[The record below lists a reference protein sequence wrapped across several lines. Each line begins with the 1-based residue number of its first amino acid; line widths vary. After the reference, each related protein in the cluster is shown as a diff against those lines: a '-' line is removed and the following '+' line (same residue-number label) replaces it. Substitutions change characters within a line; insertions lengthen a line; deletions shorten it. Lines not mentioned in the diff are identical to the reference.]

1 MRDLIKSQPV
11 YEIQYYGKTF
21 RMNAAQVLH
30 DKYMIWCGEQ
40 LWSAF
45 VLATVVALVI
55 CLITFFVVSWILGRQ
70 GKQQSENEVTGGRQL
85 TDNPKDVARMLKKDG
100 KDSDIRIG
108 DLPIIRDSEIQNFCL
123 HGTVGAGKSEVIRRL
138 ANYARKR
145 GDMVVI
151 YDRSGE
157 FVKSYYDPSIDK
169 ILNPLDARCAAWDL
183 WKECLTQPDFDNTA
197 NTLIPMGTKEDPF
210 WQGSGRTIFA
220 EAAYLMRND
229 PNRSYSK
236 LVDTLLSIKIEKL
249 RTFLRNSPAAN
260 LVEEK
265 IEKTAISIRAVLT
278 NYVKAIRYL
287 QGIEHNGE
295 PFTIRDWMR
304 GVREDQ
310 KNGWLFISSNA
321 DTHASLKPVISMWLS
336 IAIRGLLAMGENR
349 NRRVWFFCDELPT
362 LHKLPD
368 LVEILPEARKFGGC
382 YVFGIQSYAQLEDI
396 YGEKAAATL
405 FDVMNTRAFFRSPSH
420 KIAEFAAGEI
430 GEKEHLK
437 ASEQYSYGADP
448 VRDGV
453 STGKDMERQTLVS
466 YSDIQ
471 SLPDLTCYVT
481 LPGPYPAVKLSLQAI
496 APGQPFRLQQ
506 TRSAADVAIMKEIV
520 RQTPELREAVYNLIN
535 RDVERALS
543 GLERVKPSQVP
554 RLEGAWAPEHSVM
567 EFSHSQE
574 AKLAEAQQKAMLK
587 GEAFPDVPMTLYEA
601 IVRDYT
607 GRTPEARE
615 QTLIV
620 THLNED
626 RRVLNSMIHDA
637 REKAGELGKEQVM
650 VPVLNT
656 ANIRDGELRRLSTWE
671 THRDALVLVDN
682 VYHRIAGISKDDGLI
697 TLEDA
702 EGNTRLI
709 SPREAVAEGVTLYTP
724 DTIRVG
730 TGDRMR
736 FTKSDRERGYVAN
749 SVWTVTAVSGDS
761 VTLSDG
767 QQTRVIRPGQE
778 RAEQHIDLAYAITAH
793 GAQGASETFAIALE
807 GTEGN
812 RKQMAGFESAYVALS
827 RMKQHVQVYT
837 DNRQGW
843 TDAINNA
850 VQKGTAHDV
859 FEPKPDREVMN
870 AERLFSTARELRDVA
885 AGRAVLRQAGLAGGD
900 SPARFIAPGR
910 KYPQPYV
917 ALPAFDRNGKS
928 AGIWLNPLTTDD
940 GNGLRGFSGEGRVKG
955 SGDAQFVALQGSRNG
970 ESLLADNMQEGVR
983 IARDNPDSGVVVR
996 IAGEGRPW
1004 NPGAITGGRVWG
1016 DIPDNSVQ
1024 PGAGNGEPV
1033 TAEVLAQRQAEEAI
1047 RRETERRADEIVR
1060 KMAENK
1066 PDLPDGKT
1074 EQAVREIAGQE
1085 RDRAAITEREAAL
1098 PESVLRESQRE
1109 REAVREVARENLLQ
1123 ERLQQMERDMVRDL
1137 QKEKTLGG
1145 D

>member
-1 MRDLIKSQPV
+1 MASINTIVKRKQYLWLGIVVVGTASAIGGALYLSDVDMSGNGETVAEQEPV
-11 YEIQYYGKTF
+11 PDMTGVVDTTFDDKVRQHATTEMQVTAAQMQKQYEEIRRELDVLNKQRGDDQRRIEKLGQD
-21 RMNAAQVLH
+21 NAALAEQVKALGANPVTAT
-30 DKYMIWCGEQ
+30 GEPVPQ
-40 LWSAF
+40 MPASPPGPEGEPQPGNTPVSFPPQGSVAVPPPTAF
-45 VLATVVALVI
+45 YPGNGVTPPPQV
-55 CLITFFVVSWILGRQ
+55 TY
-70 GKQQSENEVTGGRQL
+70 QSV
-85 TDNPKDVARMLKKDG
+85 PVP
-100 KDSDIRIG
+100 IRIG

-138 ANYARKR
+138 ANYARQR

-481 LPGPYPAVKLSLQAI
+481 LPGPYPAVKLSLKY
-496 APGQPFRLQQ
+496 Q
-506 TRSAADVAIMKEIV
+506 TRPKVAPEFIPRDINPEMENRLSAVLAA
-520 RQTPELREAVYNLIN
+520 REA
-535 RDVERALS
+535 
-543 GLERVKPSQVP
+543 
-554 RLEGAWAPEHSVM
+554 EGRQMASLFE
-567 EFSHSQE
+567 
-574 AKLAEAQQKAMLK
+574 
-587 GEAFPDVPMTLYEA
+587 PDVPEVVSGEDVTQAEQPQQPVSPAINDKKSDAGVNVPAGGIEQELKMKPEEEMEQQLPPGISESGEVVDMAVYEA
-601 IVRDYT
+601 WQ
-607 GRTPEARE
+607 RE
-615 QTLIV
+615 QNPDIQQKMQ
-620 THLNED
+620 
-626 RRVLNSMIHDA
+626 RREEV
-637 REKAGELGKEQVM
+637 
-650 VPVLNT
+650 
-656 ANIRDGELRRLSTWE
+656 NI
-671 THRDALVLVDN
+671 N
-682 VYHRIAGISKDDGLI
+682 VH
-697 TLEDA
+697 
-702 EGNTRLI
+702 
-709 SPREAVAEGVTLYTP
+709 
-724 DTIRVG
+724 
-730 TGDRMR
+730 
-736 FTKSDRERGYVAN
+736 RERGEDVEP
-749 SVWTVTAVSGDS
+749 GD
-761 VTLSDG
+761 D
-767 QQTRVIRPGQE
+767 
-778 RAEQHIDLAYAITAH
+778 
-793 GAQGASETFAIALE
+793 F
-807 GTEGN
+807 
-812 RKQMAGFESAYVALS
+812 
-827 RMKQHVQVYT
+827 
-837 DNRQGW
+837 
-843 TDAINNA
+843 
-850 VQKGTAHDV
+850 
-859 FEPKPDREVMN
+859 
-870 AERLFSTARELRDVA
+870 
-885 AGRAVLRQAGLAGGD
+885 
-900 SPARFIAPGR
+900 
-910 KYPQPYV
+910 
-917 ALPAFDRNGKS
+917 
-928 AGIWLNPLTTDD
+928 
-940 GNGLRGFSGEGRVKG
+940 
-955 SGDAQFVALQGSRNG
+955 
-970 ESLLADNMQEGVR
+970 
-983 IARDNPDSGVVVR
+983 
-996 IAGEGRPW
+996 
-1004 NPGAITGGRVWG
+1004 
-1016 DIPDNSVQ
+1016 
-1024 PGAGNGEPV
+1024 
-1033 TAEVLAQRQAEEAI
+1033 
-1047 RRETERRADEIVR
+1047 
-1060 KMAENK
+1060 
-1066 PDLPDGKT
+1066 
-1074 EQAVREIAGQE
+1074 
-1085 RDRAAITEREAAL
+1085 
-1098 PESVLRESQRE
+1098 
-1109 REAVREVARENLLQ
+1109 
-1123 ERLQQMERDMVRDL
+1123 
-1137 QKEKTLGG
+1137 
-1145 D
+1145 

>member
-1 MRDLIKSQPV
+1 
-11 YEIQYYGKTF
+11 
-21 RMNAAQVLH
+21 
-30 DKYMIWCGEQ
+30 
-40 LWSAF
+40 
-45 VLATVVALVI
+45 
-55 CLITFFVVSWILGRQ
+55 
-70 GKQQSENEVTGGRQL
+70 
-85 TDNPKDVARMLKKDG
+85 
-100 KDSDIRIG
+100 
-108 DLPIIRDSEIQNFCL
+108 
-123 HGTVGAGKSEVIRRL
+123 
-138 ANYARKR
+138 
-145 GDMVVI
+145 
-151 YDRSGE
+151 
-157 FVKSYYDPSIDK
+157 
-169 ILNPLDARCAAWDL
+169 
-183 WKECLTQPDFDNTA
+183 
-197 NTLIPMGTKEDPF
+197 
-210 WQGSGRTIFA
+210 
-220 EAAYLMRND
+220 
-229 PNRSYSK
+229 
-236 LVDTLLSIKIEKL
+236 
-249 RTFLRNSPAAN
+249 
-260 LVEEK
+260 
-265 IEKTAISIRAVLT
+265 
-278 NYVKAIRYL
+278 
-287 QGIEHNGE
+287 
-295 PFTIRDWMR
+295 
-304 GVREDQ
+304 
-310 KNGWLFISSNA
+310 
-321 DTHASLKPVISMWLS
+321 
-336 IAIRGLLAMGENR
+336 
-349 NRRVWFFCDELPT
+349 
-362 LHKLPD
+362 
-368 LVEILPEARKFGGC
+368 
-382 YVFGIQSYAQLEDI
+382 
-396 YGEKAAATL
+396 
-405 FDVMNTRAFFRSPSH
+405 
-420 KIAEFAAGEI
+420 
-430 GEKEHLK
+430 
-437 ASEQYSYGADP
+437 
-448 VRDGV
+448 
-453 STGKDMERQTLVS
+453 
-466 YSDIQ
+466 
-471 SLPDLTCYVT
+471 
-481 LPGPYPAVKLSLQAI
+481 
-496 APGQPFRLQQ
+496 
-506 TRSAADVAIMKEIV
+506 
-520 RQTPELREAVYNLIN
+520 
-535 RDVERALS
+535 
-543 GLERVKPSQVP
+543 
-554 RLEGAWAPEHSVM
+554 
-567 EFSHSQE
+567 
-574 AKLAEAQQKAMLK
+574 
-587 GEAFPDVPMTLYEA
+587 
-601 IVRDYT
+601 
-607 GRTPEARE
+607 
-615 QTLIV
+615 
-620 THLNED
+620 
-626 RRVLNSMIHDA
+626 
-637 REKAGELGKEQVM
+637 
-650 VPVLNT
+650 
-656 ANIRDGELRRLSTWE
+656 
-671 THRDALVLVDN
+671 
-682 VYHRIAGISKDDGLI
+682 RIAGISKDDGLI
-697 TLEDA
+697 TLQDA

-709 SPREAVAEGVTLYTP
+709 SLREAVAEGVTLYTP

-767 QQTRVIRPGQE
+767 QQTREIRPGQE
-778 RAEQHIDLAYAITAH
+778 QAEQHIDLAYAITAH

-812 RKQMAGFESAYVALS
+812 RKLMAGFESAYVALS

-970 ESLLADNMQEGVR
+970 ESLLADNMQDGVR

-1098 PESVLRESQRE
+1098 PEGVLREPQRV
-1109 REAVREVARENLLQ
+1109 REAVREIARENLLQ

>member
-1 MRDLIKSQPV
+1 MMPRIKPLLVLCAALLTVTPAASADVNSDMNQFFNKLGFASNTTQPGVWQGQAAGYAYGGSLYARTQVKNVQLISMTLPD
-11 YEIQYYGKTF
+11 I
-21 RMNAAQVLH
+21 NAGCGGIDAYLGSFSF
-30 DKYMIWCGEQ
+30 INGEQ
-40 LWSAF
+40 LQRF
-45 VLATVVALVI
+45 VKQIMSNAAGYFFDLALQTTVPEIKTA
-55 CLITFFVVSWILGRQ
+55 
-70 GKQQSENEVTGGRQL
+70 
-85 TDNPKDVARMLKKDG
+85 KDFLQKMA
-100 KDSDIRIG
+100 SDINSMNLSSCQAAQGIG

-138 ANYARKR
+138 ANYARQR

-249 RTFLRNSPAAN
+249 RTYLRNSPAAN

-396 YGEKAAATL
+396 YGEKAAASL

-481 LPGPYPAVKLSLQAI
+481 LPGPYPAVKLSLKY
-496 APGQPFRLQQ
+496 Q
-506 TRSAADVAIMKEIV
+506 TRPKVAPEFIPRDINPEMENRLSAVLAA
-520 RQTPELREAVYNLIN
+520 REA
-535 RDVERALS
+535 
-543 GLERVKPSQVP
+543 
-554 RLEGAWAPEHSVM
+554 EGRQMASLFE
-567 EFSHSQE
+567 
-574 AKLAEAQQKAMLK
+574 
-587 GEAFPDVPMTLYEA
+587 PDVPEVVSGEDVTQAEQPQQPVSPAINDKKSDSGVNVPAGGIEQELKMKPEEEMEQQLPPGISESGEVVDMAAYEA
-601 IVRDYT
+601 WQQENHPDIQQQMQR
-607 GRTPEARE
+607 RE
-615 QTLIV
+615 EV
-620 THLNED
+620 
-626 RRVLNSMIHDA
+626 
-637 REKAGELGKEQVM
+637 
-650 VPVLNT
+650 
-656 ANIRDGELRRLSTWE
+656 NI
-671 THRDALVLVDN
+671 N
-682 VYHRIAGISKDDGLI
+682 VH
-697 TLEDA
+697 
-702 EGNTRLI
+702 
-709 SPREAVAEGVTLYTP
+709 
-724 DTIRVG
+724 
-730 TGDRMR
+730 
-736 FTKSDRERGYVAN
+736 RERGEDVEP
-749 SVWTVTAVSGDS
+749 GD
-761 VTLSDG
+761 D
-767 QQTRVIRPGQE
+767 
-778 RAEQHIDLAYAITAH
+778 
-793 GAQGASETFAIALE
+793 F
-807 GTEGN
+807 
-812 RKQMAGFESAYVALS
+812 
-827 RMKQHVQVYT
+827 
-837 DNRQGW
+837 
-843 TDAINNA
+843 
-850 VQKGTAHDV
+850 
-859 FEPKPDREVMN
+859 
-870 AERLFSTARELRDVA
+870 
-885 AGRAVLRQAGLAGGD
+885 
-900 SPARFIAPGR
+900 
-910 KYPQPYV
+910 
-917 ALPAFDRNGKS
+917 
-928 AGIWLNPLTTDD
+928 
-940 GNGLRGFSGEGRVKG
+940 
-955 SGDAQFVALQGSRNG
+955 
-970 ESLLADNMQEGVR
+970 
-983 IARDNPDSGVVVR
+983 
-996 IAGEGRPW
+996 
-1004 NPGAITGGRVWG
+1004 
-1016 DIPDNSVQ
+1016 
-1024 PGAGNGEPV
+1024 
-1033 TAEVLAQRQAEEAI
+1033 
-1047 RRETERRADEIVR
+1047 
-1060 KMAENK
+1060 
-1066 PDLPDGKT
+1066 
-1074 EQAVREIAGQE
+1074 
-1085 RDRAAITEREAAL
+1085 
-1098 PESVLRESQRE
+1098 
-1109 REAVREVARENLLQ
+1109 
-1123 ERLQQMERDMVRDL
+1123 
-1137 QKEKTLGG
+1137 
-1145 D
+1145 